1 MIIKLLNNDKLV
13 DEFGDF
19 LTSRNSTDALSR
31 MMKTKVADKKFN

>member
-31 MMKTKVADKKFN
+31 MMKTKVADEKFN